1 MDKALTNESLGEMLG
16 LLQEVDGHL
25 NSGTKADMRKA
36 ITKLDRIAALASTLA
51 LTIRTR
57 R

>member
-1 MDKALTNESLGEMLG
+1 MNDAPTNESLGEMLG
-16 LLQEVDGHL
+16 LLREVDGHF

-36 ITKLDRIAALASTLA
+36 ITKLDRIVALASTLA